1 MKKLFSLF
9 LCCAIVLTLT
19 ACGEKKK
26 NNTSEIDLEYY
37 AKTGI
42 MPEAEYNLGSDAEDV
57 ISKLSKQKEDFDKGQ
72 MQETND
78 DHSETAFI
86 FEVTEG
92 EKNVL
97 IDNGVI
103 NYYYNKDNKQNG
115 ISYIVNYDTAFGIKI
130 GTLISEVQNKLS
142 DYDLKSEKM
151 AENDVF
157 FAPYII
163 DGSVLKLR
171 IKNVEFMF
179 VFQENE
185 LIATAMYDTDNW
197 KN

>member
-1 MKKLFSLF
+1 MKKLLSLF
-9 LCCAIVLTLT
+9 LCCAIVLTF
-19 ACGEKKK
+19 ASCGEKNN
-26 NNTSEIDLEYY
+26 NNTSKIDLEYY

-42 MPEAEYNLGSDAEDV
+42 MPEAEFNLGSDAEDV

-72 MQETND
+72 TEETND

-115 ISYIVNYDTAFGIKI
+115 ISYIVNYDTAFGIEI

-142 DYDLKSEKM
+142 DYDLKSET
-151 AENDVF
+151 ATENDVF
-157 FAPYII
+157 FAPYIM
-163 DGSVLKLR
+163 DGSVLKHR

-185 LIATAMYDTDNW
+185 LVATAMYDTDNW

>member
-9 LCCAIVLTLT
+9 LCCFIVLTFT
-19 ACGEKKK
+19 SCGEKKK
-26 NNTSEIDLEYY
+26 NNTSKIDLEYY
-37 AKTGI
+37 AKMGI
-42 MPEAEYNLGSDAEDV
+42 MPEAEFPLGNDIDEV
-57 ISKLSKQKEDFDKGQ
+57 ISKLSKQS
-72 MQETND
+72 QEFENKQTESD
-78 DHSETAFI
+78 DDTHSETAFI

-115 ISYIVNYDTAFGIKI
+115 ISYIVNYDTAFGIEI

-142 DYDLKSEKM
+142 GYDLKSEKM
-151 AENDVF
+151 TENEVF
-157 FAPYII
+157 FAPYIM
-163 DGSVLKLR
+163 DGSVCKLR
-171 IKNVEFMF
+171 IKNVAFMF

-185 LIATAMYDTDNW
+185 LVATAMYDTDNW